1 MLLSLV
7 FLVLA
12 LGCFALVTYWPY
24 ASQSPLPLTRVKA
37 SREIMAAVSRTEA
50 NPNSNALALLK
61 ESPDLQKIASVND
74 RFRYFARVGT
84 KDVEFGPNPRHLGS
98 IPALRA
104 LLEND
109 DPERSSGIL
118 AATKM
123 EKGVRT
129 TIMFRI
135 AVPGRASFVEISGID
150 TAVEGLRKHELSSV
164 NFWLDG
170 RDALIAG
177 AGVLVIATILFAIAT
192 RSLRTLARAA
202 RSLDTRTSERQLLP
216 EEGLPTEVGSLVGA
230 INQMI
235 RRVAAT
241 RDEQEMFL
249 AAAAHE
255 LCNPMA
261 ALRMRLE
268 ELQQSEHKDTL
279 RADVNR
285 MVKLVDQMLQLM
297 HTRNNRELPDQVD
310 LVSAARDV
318 VAERAPLSVDHGVD
332 IQFDS
337 ETTSLVLRGHKQLAT
352 VAIANVVDNA
362 ISFSRPGDTIWVS
375 VDTTGGVA
383 VRDCGP
389 GIPAT
394 ELERIFEPFAKS
406 PPNRHGH
413 GLGLAIVKAVM
424 DAHGGDVSAVNA
436 EGGGVIFALCFRG
449 ATPVRTT

>member
-1 MLLSLV
+1 
-7 FLVLA
+7 
-12 LGCFALVTYWPY
+12 
-24 ASQSPLPLTRVKA
+24 
-37 SREIMAAVSRTEA
+37 
-50 NPNSNALALLK
+50 
-61 ESPDLQKIASVND
+61 
-74 RFRYFARVGT
+74 
-84 KDVEFGPNPRHLGS
+84 
-98 IPALRA
+98 
-104 LLEND
+104 
-109 DPERSSGIL
+109 
-118 AATKM
+118 
-123 EKGVRT
+123 
-129 TIMFRI
+129 
-135 AVPGRASFVEISGID
+135 
-150 TAVEGLRKHELSSV
+150 
-164 NFWLDG
+164 
-170 RDALIAG
+170 
-177 AGVLVIATILFAIAT
+177 
-192 RSLRTLARAA
+192 
-202 RSLDTRTSERQLLP
+202 
-216 EEGLPTEVGSLVGA
+216 
-230 INQMI
+230 MI

-268 ELQQSEHKDTL
+268 ELQQSEHKDAL

-285 MVKLVDQMLQLM
+285 MVKLVDQMLHLM
-297 HTRNNRELPDQVD
+297 HTRNYRELPDQVD
-310 LVSAARDV
+310 LVSTARDV

-362 ISFSRPGDTIWVS
+362 ISFSQPGDTIWVR
-375 VDTTGGVA
+375 VDATGGVA

-413 GLGLAIVKAVM
+413 GLGLAIVQAVM

-436 EGGGVIFALCFRG
+436 EGGGAIFALCFRG
-449 ATPVRTT
+449 ATTVRPS